1 MIPQLNEK
9 AMKVKLTMRRA
20 NLTRRD
26 TQAEQYIQQQL
37 DDQSLVVNS
46 KLFRSKTNPINQ
58 IMAAVSEVYSYHK
71 AHTIPF
77 IDKGPR
83 LLPNEMYFEY
93 TEAMRTRIQN
103 VDALMAKHMPFYDQY
118 VQLDVQ
124 WRSQS
129 GTRASAM
136 DYPTA
141 EEFKQR
147 MGFEFRF
154 EPLPD
159 KSHFLFDVSEDDM
172 KAFEKAQ
179 HEQAA
184 LAHNYRIQQMLEP
197 LTHLVSKL
205 EVPIG
210 EPGAIFRD
218 SAIEN
223 IKEKIAL
230 ARKLCVVSTP
240 ELESVIHELE
250 AAITSWEANKNW
262 LRESPINRDAA
273 ARQLDAIAQK
283 MSGYMQ

>member
-1 MIPQLNEK
+1 VIPQLNEK

-20 NLTRRD
+20 NLIRRD
-26 TQAEQYIQQQL
+26 VQAEQYIQQML

-46 KLFRSKTNPINQ
+46 KLFRNKTNPINQ
-58 IMAAVSEVYSYHK
+58 IMTAVHEVYAYHK

-93 TEAMRTRIQN
+93 TTAMRERIQH
-103 VDALMAKHMPFYDQY
+103 VDALMAKHMPHYDQY
-118 VQLDVQ
+118 VRLALD
-124 WRSQS
+124 WRSKN
-129 GTRASAM
+129 GTRVSVM
-136 DYPTA
+136 DYPTV

-159 KSHFLFDVSEDDM
+159 KSHFLYDISEDDL

-179 HEQAA
+179 QEQAA
-184 LAHNYRIQQMLEP
+184 LAHNHRIVQMLEP
-197 LTHLVSKL
+197 LTHLVKKL
-205 EVPIG
+205 DLPIG
-210 EPGAIFRD
+210 SEGSIFRD

-223 IKEKIAL
+223 IKEGIDR

-240 ELESVIHELE
+240 ELEQVIHELE

-262 LRESPINRDAA
+262 LRESPVNRDAA
-273 ARQLDAIAQK
+273 ARQLDAIAK
-283 MSGYMQ
+283 RMGGYMQ